1 MSNLI
6 LIRGLSGSG
15 KSTLAEHLAE
25 FYKDIHLETDQW
37 FTNDSGLYT
46 FLPSMLGENHQACL
60 DNTKAMLDT
69 GQDVIVSNTFSKL
82 WEIQKYVDLLGE
94 QHRLTIYECKN
105 EFGNTHNVPDAVI
118 LNMAERW
125 DNVFTDGTDAYLVTN
140 DSLVEKDYTSFRL
153 YADGNV
159 VHEDDFE
166 ECDNSQ
172 PYYDDYGTY
181 DVPNAIIDHIT
192 S

>member
-25 FYKDIHLETDQW
+25 FYKDAHLETDQW
-37 FTNDSGLYT
+37 FTNASGLYT
-46 FLPSMLGENHQACL
+46 FLPSMLGDNHKACL
-60 DNTKAMLDT
+60 DETKLLLDS

-82 WEIQKYVDLLGE
+82 WEIQKYADLVKDK
-94 QHRLTIYECKN
+94 HNLTIYECKN
-105 EFGNTHNVPDAVI
+105 EFGNTHNVPEEVI

-125 DNVFTDGTDAYLVTN
+125 DNVFTDGNAVYKVEKDPI
-140 DSLVEKDYTSFRL
+140 VEKDYTSFRI

-159 VHEDDFE
+159 VHQDDFAE
-166 ECDNSQ
+166 YDNSQ
-172 PYYDDYGTY
+172 PYYDDYATH
-181 DVPNAIIDHIT
+181 DIPDEILDFVT